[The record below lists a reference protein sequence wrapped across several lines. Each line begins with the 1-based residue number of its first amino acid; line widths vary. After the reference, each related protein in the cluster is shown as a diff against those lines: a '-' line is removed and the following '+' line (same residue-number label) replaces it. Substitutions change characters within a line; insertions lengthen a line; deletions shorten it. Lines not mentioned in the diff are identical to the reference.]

1 MLILVLLQDLRPQ
14 SSMGGERGGGSR
26 FLKKAPTAAAI
37 SSSSSHLVSKSQME
51 QPPPPHLRGSQ
62 TAALSRL
69 ADIESRIRSRKQV
82 GQLLKPAS
90 DLGTSPTPAPPAA
103 AAPQSVRL
111 SPQSSG
117 EQSPRGK
124 RFLKSSRA
132 EGVNTS
138 KPAGPDVGAGSR
150 SRAADAAGPSA
161 GLEMRRL
168 TGVSLESD
176 EEDMKKLLGDSLDSI
191 DTSYLPHGRP
201 KPTRTADEVP
211 PD

>member
-1 MLILVLLQDLRPQ
+1 
-14 SSMGGERGGGSR
+14 MGGERGGGSR
-26 FLKKAPTAAAI
+26 FLKKKAPPAAAV
-37 SSSSSHLVSKSQME
+37 SSGSSQLVSKSQME
-51 QPPPPHLRGSQ
+51 QPPHLRGSQ

-82 GQLLKPAS
+82 GQQLKPAS
-90 DLGTSPTPAPPAA
+90 DLGTSPTPPQPAA
-103 AAPQSVRL
+103 AAAAAQSVRL

-124 RFLKSSRA
+124 RFLKSNRA

-138 KPAGPDVGAGSR
+138 KPAGSNVGGGSR
-150 SRAADAAGPSA
+150 SRAADAADPSA
-161 GLEMRRL
+161 GSEMRRL

-211 PD
+211 SDEHPCFIRFTTSV

>member
-1 MLILVLLQDLRPQ
+1 MLILQDLRPQ

-26 FLKKAPTAAAI
+26 FLKKKAPPAAAV
-37 SSSSSHLVSKSQME
+37 SSSSQLGGKSQME

-62 TAALSRL
+62 AAALSRL
-69 ADIESRIRSRKQV
+69 ADVESRVRSRKQV
-82 GQLLKPAS
+82 GQPLKPAS
-90 DLGTSPTPAPPAA
+90 DLRTSPTPAPPPAA
-103 AAPQSVRL
+103 AAAPPQSVRL
-111 SPQSSG
+111 SPQSTG

-124 RFLKSSRA
+124 RFLKSNRA
-132 EGVNTS
+132 EGANTS
-138 KPAGPDVGAGSR
+138 KPAGPPVGVGSR
-150 SRAADAAGPSA
+150 PRAADAADPPA
-161 GLEMRRL
+161 GSEMRRL

-211 PD
+211 SD

>member
-1 MLILVLLQDLRPQ
+1 MK
-14 SSMGGERGGGSR
+14 
-26 FLKKAPTAAAI
+26 KKAPPAAAI
-37 SSSSSHLVSKSQME
+37 SSSSSSIQLVGKSQME
-51 QPPPPHLRGSQ
+51 QPPHLRGSQ

-90 DLGTSPTPAPPAA
+90 DLGTSPTPAPPVPPAA

-124 RFLKSSRA
+124 RFLKSSRV

-138 KPAGPDVGAGSR
+138 KPAGPHVGAGSR
-150 SRAADAAGPSA
+150 SRAADAADPSV
-161 GLEMRRL
+161 GSEMRRL

-211 PD
+211 SD

>member
-1 MLILVLLQDLRPQ
+1 MK
-14 SSMGGERGGGSR
+14 
-26 FLKKAPTAAAI
+26 KKAPPAAAV
-37 SSSSSHLVSKSQME
+37 SSGSSQLVSKSQME

-103 AAPQSVRL
+103 AAAAAQSMRL

-117 EQSPRGK
+117 EQSPRGN
-124 RFLKSSRA
+124 RFLKSNRA
-132 EGVNTS
+132 KGVNTS
-138 KPAGPDVGAGSR
+138 KPAGPNVGVG
-150 SRAADAAGPSA
+150 SRAAEAADPSA
-161 GLEMRRL
+161 GSEMRRL

-191 DTSYLPHGRP
+191 DMSYLPHGRP

-211 PD
+211 SDEHPCFIPFATSV